1 MRPMLAEPGAKEEC
15 VMNLREEIIAGLVR
29 CRLAGDARISGLPV
43 DVRVQNGN
51 IHVLGAVESE
61 QQRKTLELL
70 ISGVSGVNQIITD
83 SLMVRQR

>member
-1 MRPMLAEPGAKEEC
+1 
-15 VMNLREEIIAGLVR
+15 MNLREEVIAGLVR
-29 CRLAGDARISGLPV
+29 CRLAGDSRISGLPI
-43 DVRVQNGN
+43 DVKVQDGD

-83 SLMVRQR
+83 LLMVRPR